1 MRYTISLQ
9 SRRALDF
16 INLVG
21 FLALRFICLRRG
33 RGRWRERRT
42 QFSTSGWRMHEIAKS
57 AGHRVGRSCADQL
70 GPNLGRMPNKKGT

>member
-1 MRYTISLQ
+1 MCYTVSLQ

-33 RGRWRERRT
+33 QMEGARGPILHVGTENARNREI
-42 QFSTSGWRMHEIAKS
+42 SGTPRGSIV
-57 AGHRVGRSCADQL
+57 R
-70 GPNLGRMPNKKGT
+70 GPIGS